1 MIKKKYLAKRNTNT
15 AAHIT
20 KSMPTIGP
28 TTAPIFVLVF
38 SCCFDGCMVSM
49 NKLKYSNWYI
59 LQRKVPKE
67 LEFYLVL
74 VFLCTDWIREYTGFL
89 KSKSSYSQ
97 SNKCY
102 FFKKNPKYLYSIP
115 KKYTDYINYPIF
127 TRFA

>member
-49 NKLKYSNWYI
+49 NKLKYSNCYI
-59 LQRKVPKE
+59 LQRKVPEE
-67 LEFYLVL
+67 LGYVL
-74 VFLCTDWIREYTGFL
+74 NTGICRISE
-89 KSKSSYSQ
+89 K
-97 SNKCY
+97 
-102 FFKKNPKYLYSIP
+102 
-115 KKYTDYINYPIF
+115 
-127 TRFA
+127 